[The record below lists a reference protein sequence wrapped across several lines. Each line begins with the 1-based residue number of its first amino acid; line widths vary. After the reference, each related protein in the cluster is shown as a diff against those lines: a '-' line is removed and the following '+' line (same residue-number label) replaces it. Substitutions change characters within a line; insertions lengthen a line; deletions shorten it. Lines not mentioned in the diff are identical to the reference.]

1 MLNYRII
8 YKIIGTLLYIE
19 ATMMMWCMGIS
30 LYMKED
36 DSMAFIIAVILT
48 FMGGIG
54 LRYLGR
60 QSENSLGRREA
71 YLLVTLTW
79 IIFSLFGSLPFIIS
93 GYISDFTNAYFETI
107 SGFTSSTKWKYCRT
121 DCCSGA
127 P

>member
-107 SGFTSSTKWKYCRT
+107 SGFTTT
-121 DCCSGA
+121 GCSILDDV
-127 P
+127 